1 MALEALEEVLV
12 SENLQDVLDP
22 NLAEKLVFN
31 EAGLIPAIVQQHDTL
46 EVLMMGWMDDV
57 ALARTLTTG
66 RVWFYS
72 RSRREYWRK
81 GDTSGHVQYVKSA
94 AIDCDSDVLLIKVH
108 QVGVACHTGTRTCFT
123 GRELPVVA
131 GNENEDAKE
140 TK

>member
-1 MALEALEEVLV
+1 M
-12 SENLQDVLDP
+12 SESVQDVLDP
-22 NLAEKLVFN
+22 SLAEKLVFN
-31 EAGLIPAIVQQHDTL
+31 DAGLIPAIVQQYDSK
-46 EVLMMGWMDDV
+46 EVLMMGWMDDI

-94 AIDCDSDVLLIKVH
+94 AMDCDADVLLITVD
-108 QVGVACHTGTRTCFT
+108 QIGVACHTGTRTCFT
-123 GRELPVVA
+123 GRELEVVV
-131 GNENEDAKE
+131 GNADQAEE

>member
-1 MALEALEEVLV
+1 MEEVLV
-12 SENLQDVLDP
+12 SESVQDVLDP
-22 NLAEKLVFN
+22 SLAEKLVFN
-31 EAGLIPAIVQQHDTL
+31 DAGLIPAIVQQYDSK

-94 AIDCDSDVLLIKVH
+94 AMDCDADVLLITVD

-123 GRELPVVA
+123 GRELEVVV
-131 GNENEDAKE
+131 GNADQAEE

>member
-1 MALEALEEVLV
+1 M
-12 SENLQDVLDP
+12 SESVQDVLDP
-22 NLAEKLVFN
+22 SLAEKLVFN
-31 EAGLIPAIVQQHDTL
+31 DAGLIPAIVQQYDSK

-81 GDTSGHVQYVKSA
+81 GDTSGHVQYVQSA
-94 AIDCDSDVLLIKVH
+94 AMDCDADVLLITVD

-123 GRELPVVA
+123 GRELEVVV
-131 GNENEDAKE
+131 GNADQAEE

>member
-1 MALEALEEVLV
+1 M
-12 SENLQDVLDP
+12 SESVQDVLDP
-22 NLAEKLVFN
+22 SLAEKLVFN
-31 EAGLIPAIVQQHDTL
+31 DAGLIPAIVQQYDSK

-94 AIDCDSDVLLIKVH
+94 AMDCDADVLLITVD

-123 GRELPVVA
+123 GRELEVVV
-131 GNENEDAKE
+131 GNADQAEE

>member
-1 MALEALEEVLV
+1 M
-12 SENLQDVLDP
+12 
-22 NLAEKLVFN
+22 VFN
-31 EAGLIPAIVQQHDTL
+31 DAGLIPAIVQQYDSK

-94 AIDCDSDVLLIKVH
+94 AMDCDADVLLITVD

-123 GRELPVVA
+123 GRELEVVV
-131 GNENEDAKE
+131 GNADQAEE

>member
-1 MALEALEEVLV
+1 M
-12 SENLQDVLDP
+12 SESVQDVLDP
-22 NLAEKLVFN
+22 SLAEKLVFN
-31 EAGLIPAIVQQHDTL
+31 DAGLIPAIVQQYDSK

-94 AIDCDSDVLLIKVH
+94 AMDCDADVLLITVD
-108 QVGVACHTGTRTCFT
+108 QIGVACHTGTRTCFT
-123 GRELPVVA
+123 GRELEVVV
-131 GNENEDAKE
+131 GNADQAEE

>member
-1 MALEALEEVLV
+1 M
-12 SENLQDVLDP
+12 SESVQDVLDP
-22 NLAEKLVFN
+22 SLAEKLVFN
-31 EAGLIPAIVQQHDTL
+31 DAGLIPAIVQQYDSK
-46 EVLMMGWMDDV
+46 EVLMMGWMDDI

-94 AIDCDSDVLLIKVH
+94 AMDCDADVLLITVD

-123 GRELPVVA
+123 GRELEVVV
-131 GNENEDAKE
+131 GNADQAEE